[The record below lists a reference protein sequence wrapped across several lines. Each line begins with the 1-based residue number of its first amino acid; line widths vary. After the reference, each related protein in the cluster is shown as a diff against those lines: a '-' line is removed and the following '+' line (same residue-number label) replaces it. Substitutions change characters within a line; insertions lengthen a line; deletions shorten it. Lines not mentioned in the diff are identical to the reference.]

1 LACPGI
7 WPSSRYHRPTCH
19 STMGRVVIH
28 LLSPQQ
34 PDHSIDDERA
44 EASCSPASAV
54 EVQVRA
60 PRQGIPAMHG
70 TMLVT
75 LHGPAC
81 RLGPCLGLPP
91 KPVRRHWPSSNVG
104 VCGLMAACQH
114 VPIQTFGKHPDSDN
128 RSAGHTS
135 FGECDRG
142 TGSSP
147 TMTTNATAPCLL
159 QGGKSINAGSP
170 QVVSSVAV
178 SRGWLE
184 ILI

>member
-1 LACPGI
+1 VVYSQGRIDTSRRRRGPLFPKRALFNEEGKTNLTHGHARASGQAAGI
-7 WPSSRYHRPTCH
+7 IAQHVTRRWAK
-19 STMGRVVIH
+19 RVLH

-44 EASCSPASAV
+44 EASCSSTSAV

-60 PRQGIPAMHG
+60 PRHGIPAMHG
-70 TMLVT
+70 TVLVT

-81 RLGPCLGLPP
+81 RLGPCLGLPL

-128 RSAGHTS
+128 RSA
-135 FGECDRG
+135 
-142 TGSSP
+142 
-147 TMTTNATAPCLL
+147 
-159 QGGKSINAGSP
+159 
-170 QVVSSVAV
+170 
-178 SRGWLE
+178 
-184 ILI
+184 